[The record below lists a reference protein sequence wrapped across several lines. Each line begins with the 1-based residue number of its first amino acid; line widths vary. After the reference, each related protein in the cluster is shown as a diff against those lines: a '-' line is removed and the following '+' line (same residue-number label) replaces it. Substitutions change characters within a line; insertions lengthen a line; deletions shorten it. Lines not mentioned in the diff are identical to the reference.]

1 MSCEN
6 IQSLFAPYLNGKLDD
21 GQRQQVEQ
29 HLATCLDCQAELSF
43 DGKLFASLT
52 ADHDIPALSPH
63 FNQAVIS
70 QAASIKK
77 PVWRKAATLA
87 FERPWLVSILGIIFS
102 CLFGLSYAAWNLLGS
117 GIDFFLAFFPVV
129 PLLIGLILL
138 MTFGVV
144 YVNEKFI
151 ERLVYSSGEK

>member
-6 IQSLFAPYLNGKLDD
+6 IQSLFAPYLNGKLD
-21 GQRQQVEQ
+21 GEQQRQVEQ

-43 DGKLFASLT
+43 DRNLFESLA
-52 ADHDIPALSPH
+52 ADYAIPALSPH

-70 QAASIKK
+70 QAASLKK
-77 PVWRKAATLA
+77 PVWRQAVALA

-102 CLFGLSYAAWNLLGS
+102 CLFGLGYAAWNLLGS
-117 GIDFFLAFFPVV
+117 GIDFFLAFLPIV
-129 PLLIGLILL
+129 PLLISLILL
-138 MTFGVV
+138 MTFGIV

-151 ERLVYSSGEK
+151 ERLFYSSGEK

>member
-6 IQSLFAPYLNGKLDD
+6 IQSLFAPYLNDKLD
-21 GQRQQVEQ
+21 GERQRQVEQ
-29 HLATCLDCQAELSF
+29 HLATCLDCQAELGF
-43 DGKLFASLT
+43 DRKLFASLT
-52 ADHDIPALSPH
+52 ADDAIPTLSLN

-70 QAASIKK
+70 RAASLKK
-77 PVWRKAATLA
+77 PVWRQAAALA
-87 FERPWLVSILGIIFS
+87 FERPWLVSIFGIIFS
-102 CLFGLSYAAWNLLGS
+102 CLFGLSYAAWSLLGS

-151 ERLVYSSGEK
+151 ERLVYSPGEK

>member
-21 GQRQQVEQ
+21 EQRQRIEQ
-29 HLATCLDCQAELSF
+29 HLATCLDCQAEFSF
-43 DGKLFASLT
+43 DRKLFTILI
-52 ADHDIPALSPH
+52 ADDGIPALSPH

-70 QAASIKK
+70 QEALIKR
-77 PVWRKAATLA
+77 PAWRKAAALA

-102 CLFGLSYAAWNLLGS
+102 CLFGLSYTAWNLLGS
-117 GIDFFLAFFPVV
+117 GTDFFLAFFPFV

-138 MTFGVV
+138 MTFGVI

>member
-6 IQSLFAPYLNGKLDD
+6 IQTLFAQYLNDKLD
-21 GQRQQVEQ
+21 GEQHRQLEQ

-43 DGKLFASLT
+43 DRKLFASLT
-52 ADHDIPALSPH
+52 ADHDIPVLSPD
-63 FNQAVIS
+63 FNYAVIS
-70 QAASIKK
+70 QAALIKK
-77 PVWRKAATLA
+77 PVWRQIAALT

-129 PLLIGLILL
+129 PLLIGLIFL

>member
-1 MSCEN
+1 M
-6 IQSLFAPYLNGKLDD
+6 
-21 GQRQQVEQ
+21 
-29 HLATCLDCQAELSF
+29 
-43 DGKLFASLT
+43 
-52 ADHDIPALSPH
+52 
-63 FNQAVIS
+63 
-70 QAASIKK
+70 
-77 PVWRKAATLA
+77 PVWRKAAALA

-138 MTFGVV
+138 MMFGVV